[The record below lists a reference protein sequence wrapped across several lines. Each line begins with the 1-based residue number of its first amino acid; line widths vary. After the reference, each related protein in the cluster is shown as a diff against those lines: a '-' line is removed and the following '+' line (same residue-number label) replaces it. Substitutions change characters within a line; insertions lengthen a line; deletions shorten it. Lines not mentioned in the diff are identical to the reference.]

1 MEKPTKGRGN
11 LLKFLPKATSFSF
24 PNAPPFS
31 PGREKRHNRGF
42 SGPIISIIPAEARRN
57 PRHGGAVGSSFDGF
71 QEPTSPKVSCIGQ
84 IKHKKKLSKSKSK
97 SKSHLPPSAA
107 PAAAAADKPK
117 PTSAI
122 KRMFRGPSSKKP
134 PVPPPAVV
142 SAAPPLGNMR
152 RFASGRDTLAGFDWR
167 AHAGDVGGWR
177 SDGDDEEKEE
187 EEEEDFRV
195 PHSAP
200 IVMGSGGGG
209 AFEAKK
215 EVNIWKR
222 RTLAPPRPLQ
232 LKPL

>member
-57 PRHGGAVGSSFDGF
+57 P
-71 QEPTSPKVSCIGQ
+71 EPTSPKVSCIGQ

-97 SKSHLPPSAA
+97 SKSKSRLPPSAA
-107 PAAAAADKPK
+107 PADAAADKPK
-117 PTSAI
+117 PASAI
-122 KRMFRGPSSKKP
+122 KRMFRGRSSKKP
-134 PVPPPAVV
+134 PVPPPAAVA
-142 SAAPPLGNMR
+142 AAPPLGNMR
-152 RFASGRDTLAGFDWR
+152 RFASGRDTLAGFDWK
-167 AHAGDVGGWR
+167 A
-177 SDGDDEEKEE
+177 SDEEEE